1 MAPCRYAR
9 LPHYDLMR
17 RVHHEG
23 EARAEDDWQ
32 PQKWGGDRTERRR
45 LRFTKRMLAKVRTL
59 VPMFWRCARVW
70 RQL

>member
-17 RVHHEG
+17 RVHNEG

-32 PQKWGGDRTERRR
+32 PQKWGGDGTERRR

-59 VPMFWRCARVW
+59 VPMFWRCALVW